1 MSVVR
6 KFAVVLLL
14 GGILLQVPAPTAD
27 GAVLSTCIRILM
39 NYVGK
44 PVLKGAA
51 TTAGGLVANHFA
63 AKLAGA
69 QEAKITE
76 TDVQQLARQAQQQ
89 GMSDCEL
96 RAQVEQL
103 VSASTIEPNRRE
115 PIPRGSYSAIA
126 RCSLTG
132 AVGRSSDEDTPRE
145 ALEAA
150 VEDCIDRGGVP
161 GCCVEGARLVR

>member
-1 MSVVR
+1 MTVMR

-14 GGILLQVPAPTAD
+14 GGLLLQVPAPTAD

-63 AKLAGA
+63 AKMAGA
-69 QEAKITE
+69 QEARITE
-76 TDVQQLARQAQQQ
+76 TDVQQLAREAQRQ

-96 RAQVEQL
+96 RAQIEQL
-103 VSASTIEPNRRE
+103 MRASTIEPTPRRGT
-115 PIPRGSYSAIA
+115 PRGGYSAI
-126 RCSLTG
+126 
-132 AVGRSSDEDTPRE
+132 
-145 ALEAA
+145 
-150 VEDCIDRGGVP
+150 
-161 GCCVEGARLVR
+161 